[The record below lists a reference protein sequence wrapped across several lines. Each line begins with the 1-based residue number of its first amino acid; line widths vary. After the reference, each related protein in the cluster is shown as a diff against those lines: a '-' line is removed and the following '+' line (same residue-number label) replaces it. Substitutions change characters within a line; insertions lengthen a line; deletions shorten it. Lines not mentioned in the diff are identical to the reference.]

1 MGTSRS
7 PQSRTKPAVP
17 ISILVWTADILA
29 PDGARIGQCDGLEP
43 GYQKDKGD
51 RTVWPPVP
59 TGLDDLTRDSLF
71 SGAAR
76 SVCDRVFSVMMLRLW
91 RLVIK
96 PMVVGACPA
105 RCRSSGRSSIVADPF
120 RLAIA

>member
-1 MGTSRS
+1 MDTSRL

-17 ISILVWTADILA
+17 ISIPVRTADILA
-29 PDGARIGQCDGLEP
+29 PDGARIGQCDGVEP

-51 RTVWPPVP
+51 RTVWPPEP
-59 TGLDDLTRDSLF
+59 MDLDDLTRDSLF

-96 PMVVGACPA
+96 PMVVGACPV
-105 RCRSSGRSSIVADPF
+105 RCRSSGRNSIVADSF
-120 RLAIA
+120 RLAFA